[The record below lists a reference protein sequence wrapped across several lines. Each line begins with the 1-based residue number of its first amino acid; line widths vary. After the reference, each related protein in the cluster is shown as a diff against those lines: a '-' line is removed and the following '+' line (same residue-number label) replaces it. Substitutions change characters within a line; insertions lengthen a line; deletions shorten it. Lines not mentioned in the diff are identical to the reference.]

1 VAAALRGVE
10 ELRGEPGLAARCREV
25 ARRRYDLHA
34 VGGVRYRRL
43 YDAVMKR

>member
-1 VAAALRGVE
+1 MEQLR
-10 ELRGEPGLAARCREV
+10 RDPGLAVRCREV
-25 ARRRYDLHA
+25 ARTRYDLHT